1 MIHTK
6 HVPVKIFETCCCHQI
21 RNKPICFHKRV
32 KGINLSIFYVFYVQL
47 WVENANRSIMFFW
60 ESSLSEHPKLAFK
73 NIFPLSSHYLP
84 VWQRSSGASW
94 SLPAWT
100 ADTLMLR
107 PAPWNADTSWPE
119 TSAGWSWP
127 RTAVFQASRAPSAH
141 SWTWTRGHIIKRCM
155 MTVLCQ
161 KVTGDSGWGGG
172 GCSEVNTLTWWC
184 TTAPLP
190 LGIWA
195 SALWSESCSSRPLD
209 RKFHRWGFG
218 RVPWSRSCICRN
230 WSSSWL
236 VSAA

>member
-1 MIHTK
+1 MQIAPLCFFGNRVYRSTQSWLS
-6 HVPVKIFETCCCHQI
+6 KIFSHFHLIIYLCGNEVVVRVGLFQHGQQTLWCWD
-21 RNKPICFHKRV
+21 RLLEMRTLPDLKPLQDDL
-32 KGINLSIFYVFYVQL
+32 GPVQL
-47 WVENANRSIMFFW
+47 FSKRLE
-60 ESSLSEHPKLAFK
+60 LL
-73 NIFPLSSHYLP
+73 
-84 VWQRSSGASW
+84 Q
-94 SLPAWT
+94 
-100 ADTLMLR
+100 
-107 PAPWNADTSWPE
+107 
-119 TSAGWSWP
+119 
-127 RTAVFQASRAPSAH
+127 RTAEREHVDILLKGV
-141 SWTWTRGHIIKRCM
+141 WWRCCAKKWPG
-155 MTVLCQ
+155 V
-161 KVTGDSGWGGG
+161 VGGEEG